1 MVLDIAPRPAA
12 TQRHD
17 QFEVSAAGLGRYVID
32 VSLPLGYEASTA
44 KYPVILTLDGNLAFD
59 IVQTQVHGRFNVGGG
74 VWPPSIVVGVGYP
87 ADEGFSGFY
96 ARRNHDFHG
105 PWDMADELG
114 QTLQQMFTMLKTSE
128 GRSELTMVAG
138 GYDRFMAFLRDE
150 LLPAL
155 GRHYRIDPAARHT
168 LVGDSSGGHFAL
180 RAVYDPTSPFRRV
193 VCISP
198 GFRSAAGTIQQAEA
212 AYAAGHTDLDIDLF
226 LCCGTVEV
234 DEAKIPALCGFGS
247 GVVWV
252 AEQFAIREW
261 PSARLEWEIMNNE
274 NHTSIPA
281 RAVSAGLRSVHR
293 IRPGVHDAELAKAM
307 AAGQAALVS
316 PKAEG

>member
-1 MVLDIAPRPAA
+1 MSLDIVPRPAA
-12 TQRHD
+12 AQRHD
-17 QFEVSAAGLGRYVID
+17 QFEVTAEGLGRYVID
-32 VSLPLGYEASTA
+32 VSLPLGYDASAAT
-44 KYPVILTLDGNLAFD
+44 YPVILVLDGNLLFD
-59 IVQTQVHGRFNVGGG
+59 TVQAQVHGRFNIGGG
-74 VWPPSIVVGVGYP
+74 VWPPSIIVGVGYP

-105 PWDMADELG
+105 PWDMTDELG
-114 QTLQQMFTMLKTSE
+114 QTLQQIFTMLKTSE
-128 GRSELTMVAG
+128 GRPELTMVAG

-155 GRHYRIDPAARHT
+155 GRHYRIDLAARHT

-180 RAVYDPTSPFRRV
+180 RAGYDPASPFRRV
-193 VCISP
+193 VAISP
-198 GFRSAAGTIQQAEA
+198 GFRSAAGSIQQAEA
-212 AYAAGHTDLDIDLF
+212 AYAATHSDLDIDLF
-226 LCCGTVEV
+226 VCCGTVEV

-247 GVVWV
+247 GVIWV

-281 RAVSAGLRSVHR
+281 RAVAAGLRSVHR

-307 AAGQAALVS
+307 AAGQAALTT
-316 PKAEG
+316 PKD

>member
-1 MVLDIAPRPAA
+1 MSLTIVLRPAA

-17 QFEVSAAGLGRYVID
+17 QFEVSAEGLGRYVIE
-32 VSLPLGYEASTA
+32 VSLPLGYDASAAT
-44 KYPVILTLDGNLAFD
+44 YPVILVLDGNLLFD
-59 IVQTQVHGRFNVGGG
+59 TVQAQVHGRFNIGGG
-74 VWPPSIVVGVGYP
+74 VWPPSIIVGVGYP

-96 ARRNHDFHG
+96 ARRNHDFYG
-105 PWDMADELG
+105 PWDMTDELG
-114 QTLQQMFTMLKTSE
+114 QALQQIFTTLKTSE
-128 GRSELTMVAG
+128 GRPGLTMVAG

-155 GRHYRIDPAARHT
+155 GHHYRIDPAARHT

-180 RAVYDPTSPFRRV
+180 RAIYDPGSPFRRV
-193 VCISP
+193 VSISP
-198 GFRSAAGTIQQAEA
+198 AFRAAAGSIQAAEA
-212 AYAAGHTDLDIDLF
+212 AYAATYKDMDIDAF
-226 LCCGTVEV
+226 VCCGTVEV

-247 GVVWV
+247 GVIWV

-281 RAVSAGLRSVHR
+281 RAVAAGLRSVHR
-293 IRPGVHDAELAKAM
+293 IRPGVHDAELAEAM
-307 AAGQAALVS
+307 AAGQAALTT
-316 PKAEG
+316 PKD